1 MKWKRNT
8 IAVALISF
16 SLLLGGCGQVK
27 MGYVDTERIAQEAP
41 QLKTVAEEATQK
53 LTEAQKQAEAEFA
66 AKQNPTEEDFQ
77 NAQVELQ
84 RKMAGINQIYMT
96 QLRQKMDVAVAAALK
111 DKKIDAVVDSTKI
124 QKTILMGGVDLTDEV
139 IQKLQ

>member
-1 MKWKRNT
+1 MKWKRNI
-8 IAVALISF
+8 IAVVLVSF

-27 MGYVDTERIAQEAP
+27 MGYVDTERVAQEAP
-41 QLKTVAEEATQK
+41 QLKSVAEEATQK
-53 LTEAQKQAEAEFA
+53 LAEAQQQAEAELA

-84 RKMAGINQIYMT
+84 RKMASINQIYMT
-96 QLRQKMDVAVAAALK
+96 QLRQKLDVAVGAAQK
-111 DKKIDAVVDSTKI
+111 DKKLDAVVDSTKV
-124 QKTILMGGVDLTDEV
+124 QKTVLLGGVDLTDEV